1 MSTALPNKSW
11 QPFARRPAS
20 VAAGWREQLA
30 RHPFVRL
37 VIHFL
42 ARLVRAGDDTASM
55 EFELGAGGL
64 LGLLAAPGA
73 FASLLLLDK
82 YFNSSLL
89 DWLLHRKH
97 QDIYILS
104 APDKYLFVSL
114 AMAITGIVTV
124 LKWDRIVPDAQDY
137 LNLAPLP
144 VRPRAVFAANAAAI
158 AIAVLVL
165 SVDVNGVSAVLFPFF
180 VVSAAE

>member
-1 MSTALPNKSW
+1 MSTALLTKSW
-11 QPFARRPAS
+11 LPFAHRPAS
-20 VAAGWREQLA
+20 IFAGWRQRFE
-30 RHPFVRL
+30 HYPFPRL
-37 VIHFL
+37 VVHFL
-42 ARLVRAGDDTASM
+42 ARLVRAGDDTAST

-104 APDKYLFVSL
+104 APDKYLFLSL
-114 AMAITGIVTV
+114 AMAVTGIVTV
-124 LKWDRIVPDAQDY
+124 LKWDRI
-137 LNLAPLP
+137 
-144 VRPRAVFAANAAAI
+144 
-158 AIAVLVL
+158 
-165 SVDVNGVSAVLFPFF
+165 
-180 VVSAAE
+180 